1 MRQAYRS
8 ANFVIR
14 IPASSKSFGYANYKV
29 RAKAR
34 SGLLLRNCARNK
46 VFLVT
51 SDLCLAIPG
60 MNIIKSIRTEADYR
74 RALAWVVAIFEAS
87 PGSPEFDELDILG
100 TLVCAYKDPH
110 YTRFPSTPPCS
121 TSNIKWQSVT

>member
-1 MRQAYRS
+1 
-8 ANFVIR
+8 
-14 IPASSKSFGYANYKV
+14 
-29 RAKAR
+29 
-34 SGLLLRNCARNK
+34 
-46 VFLVT
+46 
-51 SDLCLAIPG
+51 

-110 YTRFPSTPPCS
+110 YTLFPSTPPCS